1 VPDEMIWQKVLGYT
15 PDEVSAFRVSKRRD
29 QAMQVAAIAASLRQA
44 TPAQTPVAP
53 AHPAAFTEGNQP

>member
-1 VPDEMIWQKVLGYT
+1 MIWQKVLGYT

-44 TPAQTPVAP
+44 TPTQQAPVAP
-53 AHPAAFTEGNQP
+53 ANPAAFTEGNQP